1 MKKLKVVLIGAG
13 SRGGAYT
20 DRMLGDKYQIVGVA
34 EPKENRRNY
43 IKEKHGVSD
52 EYCFDTWER
61 VFEVPKFADIAIIS
75 TLDQLHHGPA
85 LKAIEM
91 GYDLLLEKPASNDCR
106 ECIEIANAA
115 KEKGTKILVCHV
127 LRYSP
132 FFMRVK
138 QMVDDGM
145 IGKVMSIHH
154 SECVGNVHQSH
165 SFVRGN
171 WGNTGRSSCMILQKS
186 CHDMDIMQWLMG
198 VPCKRVQSFGTL
210 TYFTKENAPEGAP
223 EYCDKTCPVYEECYY
238 NAIKRYVEDETN
250 AWFREAA
257 SNMKNP
263 TNEQVIE
270 ALRKTQYGKCVFK
283 CDNDVVDK
291 QVVNLEFEN
300 GAVASFNM
308 CAFNKGGRYMRLM
321 GTDGEIYADMEKDTI
336 EYYSFKTK
344 ERVMVE
350 VAPNDSKEGTSGH
363 GGGDVGIVESLY
375 DYVAN
380 DIVTTQLS
388 TIDISVKNHII
399 AFAAEK
405 SRLEGKVIDIKEFE
419 KEMGLK

>member
-13 SRGGAYT
+13 SRGCGYT

-34 EPKENRRNY
+34 EPKINRRNY
-43 IKEKHGVSD
+43 IKEKHGVP
-52 EYCFDTWER
+52 EENCFDTWER
-61 VFEVPKFADIAIIS
+61 VFEKPKFADIAVIS

-132 FFMRVK
+132 FFMRIK

-145 IGKVMSIHH
+145 VGKIMSIHH
-154 SECVGNVHQSH
+154 CECVGNVHQSH

-171 WGNTGRSSCMILQKS
+171 WGNSGRSSCMILQKS
-186 CHDMDIMQWLMG
+186 CHDMDVLQWLVG
-198 VPCKRVQSFGTL
+198 VPCKRVQSFGSL
-210 TYFTKENAPEGAP
+210 TYFTAENAPEGAP
-223 EYCDKTCPVYEECYY
+223 EYCDKTCPVYDTCYY

-263 TNEQVIE
+263 TNEQVTE
-270 ALRKTQYGKCVFK
+270 ALRATQYGKCVYK

-291 QVVNLEFEN
+291 QVVNLEFED
-300 GAVASFNM
+300 GTVASFNM
-308 CAFNKGGRYMRLM
+308 CAFNEGGRFIRIM
-321 GTDGEIYADMEKDTI
+321 GTDGEIYADMRADTI
-336 EYYSFKTK
+336 SYYSFKTK
-344 ERVMVE
+344 ERTMVE

-405 SRLEGKVIDIKEFE
+405 SRVEGTVVDIKEFE